1 CSRSSR
7 SHGASWVC
15 ARGDESTMSFVTAS
29 EFIGSSGSRVLIAV
43 LTGAAAALLVF
54 AVTVLL
60 GRRQAKVERQLAG
73 YELVD
78 PTAASDGDAPET
90 AVVQQA
96 MAMATRVADRAGL
109 LTKTE
114 QLLERADMPVR
125 AAELLFYAPAF
136 AVVGFLLFA
145 VLVGPLAGLI
155 AAGVIALGPFG
166 YLGYRERQ
174 RKLSFE
180 HQLPDTLTLLASS
193 LRAGFSLMQGLEA
206 VAQEVVDPMRNE
218 LQRVFTEVRL
228 GRAIED
234 ALSDSALRM
243 ESRDLAWTVMAIKIQ
258 REVGGNL
265 AVLLDTVADTMVKR
279 ERARRE
285 LRALTAEGRL
295 SAVVLS
301 ILSPLLLLAIWLL
314 QPDYLRPL
322 FHDAVGIFG
331 LVAAVVLSVVG
342 WLWLRRI
349 VDIEV

>member
-1 CSRSSR
+1 M
-7 SHGASWVC
+7 G
-15 ARGDESTMSFVTAS
+15 FVTAITAS

-43 LTGAAAALLVF
+43 LTAAAAALLVL

-73 YELVD
+73 YELAD
-78 PTAASDGDAPET
+78 PTAAPDTDAAET
-90 AVVQQA
+90 VVVQQA

-125 AAELLFYAPAF
+125 AAELLFYVPAF

-145 VLVGPLAGLI
+145 VLVGPLAGVV
-155 AAGVIALGPFG
+155 AAGVIAFGPFG
-166 YLGYRERQ
+166 YLGYRERE
-174 RKLSFE
+174 RKLAFE

-206 VAQEVVDPMRNE
+206 VAQEIVDPMRKE

-234 ALSDSALRM
+234 ALGDAAERMDSNDLR
-243 ESRDLAWTVMAIKIQ
+243 WTVMAIRIQ

-279 ERARRE
+279 ERVRRE
-285 LRALTAEGRL
+285 LKALTAEGRL
-295 SAVVLS
+295 SAIVLS
-301 ILSPLLLLAIWLL
+301 LVTPLLALAIWAI
-314 QPDYLRPL
+314 QPSYLKPL
-322 FHDAVGIFG
+322 THDFFGIMG
-331 LVAAVVLSVVG
+331 LIVAAILSVVG
-342 WLWLRRI
+342 WFWLQKI